1 MLLARPAGFEPA
13 AYGFEV
19 RRSIQLS
26 YGRVRE
32 AKHTRLKAKGQ
43 NIKQGIPDHCL
54 LVFDS
59 GFILFKTFS
68 HVPWPL

>member
-1 MLLARPAGFEPA
+1 MAEIQSMY
-13 AYGFEV
+13 YGFEV

-32 AKHTRLKAKGQ
+32 AQDTRLKAKGQ

-54 LVFDS
+54 LVLDF
-59 GFILFKTFS
+59 GFKLFETFS
-68 HVPWPL
+68 HVPLSL